1 MTYTADASGSDTQGI
16 KAATEY
22 IAAKTDS
29 AIVPPTAAA
38 VAAAANFATGRTIEV
53 VQITQAAAGYAILSH
68 NAAGK
73 AIALHKLYGHMSVAG
88 TVQVTHD
95 TNGAGGG
102 TPVVLVGAMNVAAT
116 GKVDLDFGPNPAFC
130 PATTAV
136 ADRHLN
142 VLSVTGAFNGVAV
155 ISYAT

>member
-1 MTYTADASGSDTQGI
+1 MTAFVPDASGSDTRRI
-16 KAATEY
+16 AVAAEH
-22 IAAKTDS
+22 
-29 AIVPPTAAA
+29 
-38 VAAAANFATGRTIEV
+38 VAAAADTPLAQGRTVEIV
-53 VQITQAAAGYAILSH
+53 PIIQAGAGYTVLSH

-73 AIALHKLYGHMSVAG
+73 AVALHKLYGHMSVAG

-95 TNGAGGG
+95 SDGAGGG
-102 TPVVLVGAMNVAAT
+102 TPVVLVGAMPVAAT

-130 PATTAV
+130 PVTTAV
-136 ADRHLN
+136 AGRHLN